1 MLHLPDICGF
11 WIDRLHLGFVKSIFC
26 LSGRA
31 IALQMFAH
39 RLLIWAIALKTL
51 AKRPIEPI
59 CNPSPPHPYRKNAL
73 ALLDNF

>member
-26 LSGRA
+26 LSGGA

-39 RLLIWAIALKTL
+39 RLLIWAIALKTVQ
-51 AKRPIEPI
+51 
-59 CNPSPPHPYRKNAL
+59 NARSSQSATHRL
-73 ALLDNF
+73 PTRTGKML